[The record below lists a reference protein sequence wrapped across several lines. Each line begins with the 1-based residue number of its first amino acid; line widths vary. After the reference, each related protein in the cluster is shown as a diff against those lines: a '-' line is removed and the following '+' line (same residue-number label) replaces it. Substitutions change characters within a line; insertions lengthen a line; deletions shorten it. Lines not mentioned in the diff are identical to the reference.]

1 MNWKDEKKSP
11 FESSDRTKTRYA
23 EKGAQLWRMAY
34 AEYGHWK
41 YWRVIADF
49 NKIHNPRKLPE
60 GKLLHLPPLK
70 EL

>member
-1 MNWKDEKKSP
+1 
-11 FESSDRTKTRYA
+11 
-23 EKGAQLWRMAY
+23 MAY